1 MSHTHTRRRYHR
13 FSALFCL
20 LLLLSACSQLSG
32 NGPSSTPTPAQAAPS
47 PTASTPGQAQTCP
60 AQATARSA
68 LMPPLPT
75 SNHPNLVY
83 VSQQGDTS
91 VLQRY
96 DATTGSRQAILQTRP
111 GETIQRANVSP
122 DGQWIL
128 LRSLLQSQV
137 AIQLIRVDGQQW
149 QTLYCAPAQEN
160 IDDALLSPD
169 QHTLVFN
176 QVNQNGLSTLYLL
189 DVATGKLRTEL
200 SPLQPNYPGVTGV
213 AEGQRQTTLMSG
225 RAPSSAH
232 HQTTGRLILHPFNP
246 VPGKHYLIYV
256 PMKWANNTSV
266 YVFGTA
272 GGSGGVAIGGLPI
285 LWDPH
290 VYVCGTIGG
299 SCGAPI
305 HELALL
311 RDTRKDVTQQGNN
324 LQPIAT
330 AGQDF
335 ACLDE
340 DITPDNAQLAC
351 SAFPFTGPA
360 NPADLANAIK
370 MWPITGGVHRTV
382 YQVPPGESI
391 IARAISNSTLLFLL
405 TQANGLSTLWKI
417 KTDGSGLARLM
428 AAQTT
433 DVDLEFASSSYS
445 PWLSYLPWSIISRDG
460 RHYALTMS
468 NMTSNASALIVGD
481 LDGGQPKTIAS
492 SADALLLA
500 GWA

>member
-1 MSHTHTRRRYHR
+1 MSHTHTRRRCQHL
-13 FSALFCL
+13 SALFCL

-32 NGPSSTPTPAQAAPS
+32 NGPSSTPTPAQTTTS

-68 LMPPLPT
+68 LMSPLPT
-75 SNHPNLVY
+75 SNHPTLVY
-83 VSQQGDTS
+83 VSQQGDIS
-91 VLQRY
+91 ILQRY
-96 DATTGSRQAILQTRP
+96 DATTGSRQTLLQTRP

-128 LRSLLQSQV
+128 FRSLLQGQV
-137 AIQLIRVDGQQW
+137 ALQLIRVDGQQL
-149 QTLYCAPAQEN
+149 QTLYCAPAQEDIN
-160 IDDALLSPD
+160 DALLSPD

-176 QVNQNGLSTLYLL
+176 QENQDGLSTLYLL

-200 SPLQPNYPGVTGV
+200 SPLQPHYPEI
-213 AEGQRQTTLMSG
+213 AQGQLQTTLMSEF
-225 RAPSSAH
+225 APTTLH
-232 HQTTGRLILHPFNP
+232 DKTTGKITTHPFNP
-246 VPGKHYLIYV
+246 LPSKHYLIYV

-266 YVFGTA
+266 YVIVTVGRSGASAFLAPEATGPRVYVFGTA
-272 GGSGGVAIGGLPI
+272 GGSG
-285 LWDPH
+285 
-290 VYVCGTIGG
+290 
-299 SCGAPI
+299 GAPI

-311 RDTRKDVTQQGNN
+311 RDTRKDVTQQGSN
-324 LQPIAT
+324 LQAIAT

-340 DITPDNAQLAC
+340 DITPDNAQLVC

-370 MWPITGGVHRTV
+370 MWPITAGVHRTV

-405 TQANGLSTLWKI
+405 TQANGPSTLWKI
-417 KTDGSGLARLM
+417 NTDGSGLARLM
-428 AAQTT
+428 AARTT
-433 DVDLEFASSSYS
+433 DVDLEFASSGYFLRW
-445 PWLSYLPWSIISRDG
+445 PSYLPWSITSRDG

-468 NMTSNASALIVGD
+468 NITRNASALIVGD
-481 LDGGQPKTIAS
+481 LNSGQPKTIAS
-492 SADALLLA
+492 SAASLLLA